1 MKKLLLFLGL
11 YISGVVA
18 HIEMVIDSRNNS
30 VEYIDHRRSLVAKRF
45 SDQDIYQMHFLYK
58 PDRLV
63 LLQFDAYE
71 AKSAFDEL
79 ALLFTMQEQFQ
90 GQYMILSHSDID
102 LSTTELSSSSEENHE

>member
-11 YISGVVA
+11 YISGIVA
-18 HIEMVIDSRNNS
+18 HIEMVIDSRDNS

-45 SDQDIYQMHFLYK
+45 REQDIYQVHFLYK

-90 GQYMILSHSDID
+90 AQYLILSHSDID
-102 LSTTELSSSSEENHE
+102 TLSSSSEENHE